1 MEKNS
6 DKKQVKKKA
15 TSKATEEKNSKKEQD
30 VIKEK
35 KINKAEVIVEKDSKK
50 ATFNLLEVIIIMIIT
65 AIFGI
70 LIGSGVVYFTGGKI
84 IKSVSTSNGDL
95 DELVSTYNQL
105 LDDYYDKID
114 KEKLVEAG
122 IKGMLEYL
130 DDPYST
136 YMDVDTANAFN
147 EEVEG
152 SFVGMGVEISRQE
165 NGEVK
170 IVTIFENSPAEK
182 SGFKV
187 GDVFVKVGDKIVDN
201 LTTTDVSK
209 LIKGKV
215 GTSINITIKRD
226 GKEKTIKL
234 VRNKVEIPSVSSK
247 VISYNKKKIGYIR
260 IKIFA
265 KNTAEQFS
273 KELKKLTSEK
283 VDSLIIDVRGNNGG
297 YLTTVTEIASN
308 FLTNKQAIYQLETK
322 GLVRKVYAT
331 GSSKVDLDVAVL
343 IDNGS
348 ASASEIL
355 AAALNENN
363 NSPLIGTTTY
373 GKGTVQKA
381 YSLSSGAT
389 VKYTIQSW
397 LTAKGNKIDRKGI
410 KPTIEV
416 KLSEKYA
423 KDPKDENDN
432 QLQTAIS
439 ELIK

>member
-1 MEKNS
+1 MEKKQQKDTNRKRNTT
-6 DKKQVKKKA
+6 KK
-15 TSKATEEKNSKKEQD
+15 T
-30 VIKEK
+30 IKEEQ
-35 KINKAEVIVEKDSKK
+35 EVVEKKSIDKQKTVAVANKK
-50 ATFNLLEVIIIMIIT
+50 TTFNLLEVIIIMIIT

-70 LIGSGVVYFTGGKI
+70 LIGSGVVYFTGGKV
-84 IKSVSTSNGDL
+84 IKGVSAGNGDL

-105 LDDYYDKID
+105 LTDYYGKVD

-136 YMDVDTANAFN
+136 YMDVDTANTFN

-165 NGEVK
+165 TGEVK

-187 GDVFVKVGDKIVDN
+187 GDIFVKVGDKDVDK
-201 LTTTDVSK
+201 LTTVEISK
-209 LIKGKV
+209 LIKGKI
-215 GTSINITIKRD
+215 GTSVNITIKRD

-234 VRNKVEIPSVSSK
+234 VRNKVDIPSVSSK
-247 VISYNKKKIGYIR
+247 VINYNKNKIGYIR

-265 KNTAEQFS
+265 KNTADQFS
-273 KELKKLTSEK
+273 KELKKLMSEK
-283 VDSLIIDVRGNNGG
+283 VDSLILDVRGNNGG

-322 GLVRKVYAT
+322 GVVRKVYAT
-331 GSSKVDLDVAVL
+331 GSSKIDLDVAVL

-363 NSPLIGTTTY
+363 KSLLIGTTTY

-432 QLQTAIS
+432 QLQTALK
-439 ELIK
+439 ELSK